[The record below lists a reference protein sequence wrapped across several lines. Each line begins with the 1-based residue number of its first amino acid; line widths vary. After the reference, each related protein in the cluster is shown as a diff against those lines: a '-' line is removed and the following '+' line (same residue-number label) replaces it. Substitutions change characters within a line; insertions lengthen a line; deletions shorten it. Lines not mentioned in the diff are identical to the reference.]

1 MSYFPRSTHL
11 KRSVFAAGLA
21 LLPLAAAGCSDSTGA
36 DERHLRG
43 PEVAMGQGTAGTE
56 VTLNRNGDPVSM
68 SVVLS
73 EGALS
78 GLPATAPRGG
88 TEYVLPLPVEATG
101 TRFDHAV
108 VNWVPMGHPPEG
120 VFDAPHF
127 DVHFYMISVQ
137 QRDAITPADPQFEAK
152 ANRQPAPEFV
162 PRNFTGDPGA
172 IPRMGTHWAD
182 RTTGAYQGQGFTH
195 TMVYGFFDGSM
206 VFIEPMIT
214 KAFLETRPN
223 VEVDFAVPS
232 KYPQAGSYPSRY
244 AVRYDASRKEYRI
257 ELLGFASRL

>member
-43 PEVAMGQGTAGTE
+43 PEVAMSQGTARTE

-78 GLPATAPRGG
+78 GLPATAR

-108 VNWVPMGHPPEG
+108 VNWGPMGHPPEG